1 LIDLYIGEEPQSYN
15 EATDTWYDTNFYLD
29 FFVDFDIEIT
39 EQNVKDLRPLVLMYA
54 GYRKENNTNAD
65 IPLFRNYI
73 RNNIFNKDGD
83 TNSPVK
89 GSTQRLS
96 YFLTLVV
103 NNVFTNAKLQKS
115 SEKINITSGY
125 NDSALKLELYSHFK
139 AFNDKWTGG
148 NSIGQRN
155 LIDEFLF
162 LDKANRDIGQ
172 QYYLNLNRIIS
183 LEEEGNAKQTLYGV
197 ISLLIQNTGFDM
209 KALPAYVN
217 YYGNSVSPTPKLTP
231 SKTVAANLFGT
242 FTEVDYQESSPKIII
257 QYVQNLSKRLDMPN
271 KKYKFSD
278 DSFDISNVNKNPWDV
293 IPITQTM
300 NTQKVILQSDPNSAS
315 GKTMIDVQKNIN
327 QINENTK
334 YDNIQ
339 NVEIKPLGG
348 GNRKRKQ
355 KMTQNITSKNNSK
368 TYVVEYKNKKKEI
381 QVHTNVNEIDGLEM
395 FLKKNRFQKD
405 ILVKIWE
412 KGKANQKE
420 LYHIKN
426 TLRNRIQKLY

>member
-1 LIDLYIGEEPQSYN
+1 
-15 EATDTWYDTNFYLD
+15 
-29 FFVDFDIEIT
+29 
-39 EQNVKDLRPLVLMYA
+39 M
-54 GYRKENNTNAD
+54 
-65 IPLFRNYI
+65 
-73 RNNIFNKDGD
+73 
-83 TNSPVK
+83 
-89 GSTQRLS
+89 
-96 YFLTLVV
+96 
-103 NNVFTNAKLQKS
+103 
-115 SEKINITSGY
+115 
-125 NDSALKLELYSHFK
+125 
-139 AFNDKWTGG
+139 
-148 NSIGQRN
+148 
-155 LIDEFLF
+155 
-162 LDKANRDIGQ
+162 
-172 QYYLNLNRIIS
+172 
-183 LEEEGNAKQTLYGV
+183 
-197 ISLLIQNTGFDM
+197 
-209 KALPAYVN
+209 
-217 YYGNSVSPTPKLTP
+217 
-231 SKTVAANLFGT
+231 
-242 FTEVDYQESSPKIII
+242 
-257 QYVQNLSKRLDMPN
+257 
-271 KKYKFSD
+271 
-278 DSFDISNVNKNPWDV
+278 SNVNKNPWDV

-395 FLKKNRFQKD
+395 FLKKNHFQKD